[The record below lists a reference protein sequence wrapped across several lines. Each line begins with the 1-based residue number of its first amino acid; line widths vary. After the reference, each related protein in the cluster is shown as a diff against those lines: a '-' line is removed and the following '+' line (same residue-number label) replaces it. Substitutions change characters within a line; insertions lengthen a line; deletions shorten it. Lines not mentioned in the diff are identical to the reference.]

1 MPLDDMKSYKNAC
14 SIGFYVL
21 KVAGA
26 LWKECR
32 MDNSS
37 IYLLD
42 EGMYSCALFAATNNQ
57 RCGAKGPVFTDDAVE
72 VGDGG
77 EDDLTV
83 DTFVH

>member
-1 MPLDDMKSYKNAC
+1 
-14 SIGFYVL
+14 
-21 KVAGA
+21 
-26 LWKECR
+26 

-42 EGMYSCALFAATNNQ
+42 DMYSCALFAATNNQ

-77 EDDLTV
+77 EDDLIV
-83 DTFVH
+83 NTFVH